1 MHFLQTSVSVLLSM
15 VSKCYLCC
23 LLMDREALCL
33 ELVSPNKRGIFVVI
47 REKNK

>member
-1 MHFLQTSVSVLLSM
+1 MSGEVGFERRCWRT
-15 VSKCYLCC
+15 YLCC